1 MTRKMIAAAVVIVM
15 VAAIATLGQDSGQAG
30 FVITL
35 KNGSKVVGRTL
46 ARDEASGKLRLTMTE
61 SGSGEPKSYA
71 LIAMEDADSIRASSA
86 DTDSIRIRVKGG
98 TELRCKEFGL
108 GPDKVTVKVGV
119 QSRVDVPWN
128 QIESISFAQ

>member
-1 MTRKMIAAAVVIVM
+1 MTRKIYAAAVVSAVL
-15 VAAIATLGQDSGQAG
+15 AAITALAQDSGQTG

-71 LIAMEDADSIRASSA
+71 LIAMEDADSIRASSS

-108 GPDKVTVKVGV
+108 GADKVTVKVGV

-128 QIESISFAQ
+128 QIESISFAP